1 MSEIKCPKCGSIF
14 QVDESDY
21 AEIVRQVRDSEF
33 ETAKASIEELM
44 RAKMNESLSKKDNS
58 IAQLEAQIDAQRK
71 DAEAD
76 KKLALAEAQR
86 AVQATEQELKQKA
99 LVAEQELRQK
109 AQATEQE
116 LRAKVAKV
124 EQELVQTRQQAQTDQ
139 DLALAHLRE
148 EQASTQHKLEQRN
161 IELTAQLE
169 SEKSRHAMELSER
182 MKSKDELIAVRDREI
197 EALREMRAKLSV
209 KLLGETLEQHCE
221 TEFNRLR
228 AAAFRNAEFYKD
240 NEAVEGTKGDYIFRE
255 RTEGGAELLSIMFE
269 MKNQA
274 EGSTHVKRNEDHFK
288 KLDADRRKKDCEYA
302 VLVSMLEPES
312 ELYNQG
318 IVDVSHQYEKMYVIR
333 PQFFIPMITLLRNAA
348 LEAAAYKDELELVR
362 QQNID
367 VTNFEAS
374 LEDFKEKFGKN
385 YQLASK
391 KFQTAIDE
399 IDKTI
404 DHLTKVKDAL
414 LGSERQLRLAN
425 DKADALTVK
434 KLTRGNPTMK
444 QKFAELGAPSED

>member
-1 MSEIKCPKCGSIF
+1 MAEIKCPKCGSIF

-21 AEIVRQVRDSEF
+21 AEIVRQVRDSEL
-33 ETAKASIEELM
+33 EAAKANIEELM
-44 RAKMNESLSKKDNS
+44 QAKMNESLQRKESEIKELKSQMKAQRREAEAQQELAIAAEREQLQQDAMKKDAR
-58 IAQLEAQIDAQRK
+58 IAQLETQLQGQ
-71 DAEAD
+71 AD
-76 KKLALAEAQR
+76 R
-86 AVQATEQELKQKA
+86 AREQQELA
-99 LVAEQELRQK
+99 VERMRAEQ
-109 AQATEQE
+109 
-116 LRAKVAKV
+116 VDV
-124 EQELVQTRQQAQTDQ
+124 
-139 DLALAHLRE
+139 
-148 EQASTQHKLEQRN
+148 QHKLEQRTA
-161 IELTAQLE
+161 ELTSQLE
-169 SEKSRHAMELSER
+169 SERSRHAMELTER
-182 MKSKDELIAVRDREI
+182 MKGKDEQIAVRDREI
-197 EALREMRAKLSV
+197 EALREMKSKLSV
-209 KLLGETLEQHCE
+209 KMLGETLEQHCE

-228 AAAFRNAEFYKD
+228 AAAFRNAEFGKD

-255 RTEGGAELLSIMFE
+255 RTASGAELLSIMFE

-274 EGSTHVKRNEDHFK
+274 DDSTHVKRNEDHLK
-288 KLDADRRKKDCEYA
+288 KLDADRRKKGCEYA

-318 IVDVSHQYEKMYVIR
+318 IVDMSHLYEKMYVIR

-404 DHLTKVKDAL
+404 DHLTKVKENL
-414 LGSERQLRLAN
+414 IGSERQLRLAN

-434 KLTRGNPTMK
+434 KLTRNNPTMK
-444 QKFAELGAPSED
+444 QKFAELEAAPSQDT

>member
-1 MSEIKCPKCGSIF
+1 MAEIKCPKCGSIF

-21 AEIVRQVRDSEF
+21 AEIVRQVRDGEL
-33 ETAKASIEELM
+33 EAAKANIEELM
-44 RAKMNESLSKKDNS
+44 QAKMNESLQRKESEIKELKSQMKAQRREAEAQQELAIAAEREQLQQDAMKKDAR
-58 IAQLEAQIDAQRK
+58 IAQLETQLQGQ
-71 DAEAD
+71 AD
-76 KKLALAEAQR
+76 R
-86 AVQATEQELKQKA
+86 AREQQELA
-99 LVAEQELRQK
+99 VERMRAEQ
-109 AQATEQE
+109 
-116 LRAKVAKV
+116 VDV
-124 EQELVQTRQQAQTDQ
+124 
-139 DLALAHLRE
+139 
-148 EQASTQHKLEQRN
+148 QHKLEQRTA
-161 IELTAQLE
+161 ELTSQLE
-169 SEKSRHAMELSER
+169 SERSRHAMELTER
-182 MKSKDELIAVRDREI
+182 MKGKDEQIAVRDREI
-197 EALREMRAKLSV
+197 EALREMKSKLSV
-209 KLLGETLEQHCE
+209 KMLGETLEQHCE

-228 AAAFRNAEFYKD
+228 AAAFRNAEFGKD

-255 RTEGGAELLSIMFE
+255 RTASGAELLSIMFE

-274 EGSTHVKRNEDHFK
+274 DDSTHVKRNEDHLK
-288 KLDADRRKKDCEYA
+288 KLDADRRKKGCEYA

-318 IVDVSHQYEKMYVIR
+318 IVDMSHLYEKMYVIR

-404 DHLTKVKDAL
+404 DHLTKVKENL
-414 LGSERQLRLAN
+414 IGSERQLRLAN

-434 KLTRGNPTMK
+434 KLTRNNPTMK
-444 QKFAELGAPSED
+444 QKFAELEAAPSQDT